1 MNKPEPH
8 INPTGAFIDLF
19 RRETPPAPTSVRIDL
34 TPPDDGRGLDSHMS
48 WDFFI
53 RVTREIRRA
62 GVDDLVLAHLG
73 DAFRCSWLPEAITFA
88 KYFCRFPHV
97 VARTDVLTPTDRQ
110 LRSAICAGLDCLVF
124 NFNLAC
130 PQWKRETVRRLMA
143 DPDYLMRKLLAAK
156 GARDNFFVETGQRC
170 AIYVA
175 RLGCVESG
183 DKLLDRAIHALAAEA
198 DHNAFEELR
207 DVEGVVDADEH
218 QPPGRVP
225 EAGAGVCWTP
235 FTEGHITADG
245 FLAACRHD
253 YSGRSHIADLKSV
266 PFLEAWHDPV
276 FQRLRRALITG
287 QTRGT
292 FCGRC
297 SQAEPLSR
305 AEAAAVVNL
314 A

>member
-1 MNKPEPH
+1 MEKLKPT
-8 INPTGAFIDLF
+8 IDPTGAFIDLF
-19 RRETPPAPTSVRIDL
+19 RCETPPPPTSVRIDL
-34 TPPDDGRGLDSHMS
+34 TPPDDGHGPDSHMS

-53 RVTREIRRA
+53 RITREIRRA
-62 GVDDLVLAHLG
+62 GVEDIVLAHLG

-97 VARTDVLTPTDRQ
+97 VVRTDVLTPTERQ

-156 GARDNFFVETGQRC
+156 NARDDFFVETRQRC
-170 AIYVA
+170 ALYVA
-175 RLGCVESG
+175 QLGCIESG

-218 QPPGRVP
+218 QPRGPG
-225 EAGAGVCWTP
+225 AGACACWTP
-235 FTEGHITADG
+235 FTEAHITADG

-253 YSGRSHIADLKSV
+253 YSGRSHIADLKNV
-266 PFLEAWHDPV
+266 PFLEAWHDPA

-292 FCGRC
+292 FCSRC
-297 SQAEPLSR
+297 TQAEPLSP
-305 AEAAAVVNL
+305 AELAAIVDA